1 MNHILR
7 FITGKHSGGEFPL
20 RANREFFI
28 GRGSEF
34 DMVLDDDL
42 VSRRHARITTFGG
55 KAILYD
61 LDSTNGTLVNGELV
75 SEHTL
80 VGGDR
85 VGIGH
90 SIMEFVDAST
100 QEQPAPTPGPPLARV
115 SSSKSTVFKAGL
127 EGAFPGPGT
136 TLADLVKMV
145 ANSKKHAV
153 LDLASNTGERIKI
166 YFGEGQIK
174 SARIRE
180 PSDLDQVVAAEKS
193 FLRAMS
199 FASGQYKVRGI
210 ASDKQFD
217 DVLDDDFDA
226 LLKKADEH
234 ASQMRKFREVI
245 PDGFPPL
252 QLAKPLEAR
261 LAELSDEL
269 LDTFQLV
276 INEGE
281 VEAVVNA
288 SSASDAETYQDL
300 IFLVQR
306 GYVVPVD

>member
-1 MNHILR
+1 
-7 FITGKHSGGEFPL
+7 
-20 RANREFFI
+20 
-28 GRGSEF
+28 
-34 DMVLDDDL
+34 MVLDDDL

-226 LLKKADEH
+226 LLRKLT
-234 ASQMRKFREVI
+234 SMRARCVNF
-245 PDGFPPL
+245 
-252 QLAKPLEAR
+252 AK
-261 LAELSDEL
+261 
-269 LDTFQLV
+269 
-276 INEGE
+276 
-281 VEAVVNA
+281 
-288 SSASDAETYQDL
+288 
-300 IFLVQR
+300 
-306 GYVVPVD
+306 

>member
-20 RANREFFI
+20 RTNREFLSVA
-28 GRGSEF
+28 GSEF

-127 EGAFPGPGT
+127 EGDSLGREPRWP
-136 TLADLVKMV
+136 DLVKMV

-174 SARIRE
+174 SARNSRTI
-180 PSDLDQVVAAEKS
+180 
-193 FLRAMS
+193 
-199 FASGQYKVRGI
+199 
-210 ASDKQFD
+210 
-217 DVLDDDFDA
+217 
-226 LLKKADEH
+226 
-234 ASQMRKFREVI
+234 
-245 PDGFPPL
+245 
-252 QLAKPLEAR
+252 
-261 LAELSDEL
+261 
-269 LDTFQLV
+269 
-276 INEGE
+276 
-281 VEAVVNA
+281 
-288 SSASDAETYQDL
+288 
-300 IFLVQR
+300 
-306 GYVVPVD
+306 